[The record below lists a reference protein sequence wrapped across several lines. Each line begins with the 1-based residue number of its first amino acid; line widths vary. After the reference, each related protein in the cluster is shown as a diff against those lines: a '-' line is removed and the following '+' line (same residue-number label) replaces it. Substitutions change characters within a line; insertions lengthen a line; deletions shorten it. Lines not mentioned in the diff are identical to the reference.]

1 MNTKMKKLTIA
12 IMLASSV
19 TAVQAADWSDTW
31 VNYKYQADSREP
43 TNPNDIAKHTIGF
56 THVSGY
62 KYGSNFV
69 NVDAIKSDNWDPAG
83 VNNGAGASAGAANGT
98 RGAGE
103 GAQEIYVT
111 YRTNFEAG
119 KVTGTPMAFG
129 VIKDVALTAGFDI
142 NTKNAG
148 SSGNK
153 RMWVLGPTFMMK
165 MDKGFFNI
173 GTFMSQE
180 TNRLAVGGNG
190 RDTTFDVAPML
201 SASWNIP
208 FQAGLPAKFQGFFNV
223 VGEKGK
229 SYDGT
234 TDTKTEYFSRSSVM
248 WDVGTSMGLKN
259 NTVWA
264 GVGYEYWKN
273 KFGNQKGTG
282 TDVRS
287 LMYMAEWHF

>member
-12 IMLASSV
+12 VMLASSV

-31 VNYKYQADSREP
+31 VSYKYQSNSREP
-43 TNPNDIAKHTIGF
+43 NNSYDIAKHTIGF

-62 KYGSNFV
+62 KYGSNFL
-69 NVDAIKSDNWDPAG
+69 NVDAIKSDKWDPVKLPSG
-83 VNNGAGASAGAANGT
+83 VVNDGT
-98 RGAGE
+98 YE
-103 GAQEIYVT
+103 GANEYYLT

-119 KVTGTPMAFG
+119 KVTGTPIEFG
-129 VIKDVALTAGFDI
+129 VFKDVALTAGFDI
-142 NTKNAG
+142 NTKN
-148 SSGNK
+148 SGALANK
-153 RMWVLGPTFMMK
+153 RMLVLGPTFMVK

-173 GTFMSQE
+173 STLISRE
-180 TNRLAVGGNG
+180 TNHNDFNAPSNK
-190 RDTTFDVAPML
+190 DKTFDAAPML
-201 SASWNIP
+201 SASWNVP

-229 SYDGT
+229 SYNGT
-234 TDTKTEYFSRSSVM
+234 TDTKTEYFSRSSLM
-248 WDVGTSMGLKN
+248 WDVGTAMGLKN

-273 KFGNQKGTG
+273 KFGNPKGVG

-287 LMYMAEWHF
+287 LMYMGEWHF

>member
-12 IMLASSV
+12 LMLASSV

-31 VNYKYQADSREP
+31 VSYKYQNDSREP
-43 TNPNDIAKHTIGF
+43 RNNEDIAKHTVGF
-56 THVSGY
+56 THTSGY
-62 KYGSNFV
+62 KYGSNFL
-69 NVDAIKSDNWDPAG
+69 NVDAIKSDSMDPAG
-83 VNNGAGASAGAANGT
+83 VGTGSGTAGIA
-98 RGAGE
+98 E

-142 NTKNAG
+142 NTKNTSA
-148 SSGNK
+148 SGNK

-173 GTFMSQE
+173 GTFLSQE
-180 TNRLAVGGNG
+180 TNRLAPTAGDYAGKG
-190 RDTTFDVAPML
+190 RDTTFDIAPML
-201 SASWNIP
+201 SASWLIP

-223 VGEKGK
+223 IGEKGK
-229 SYDGT
+229 GYAGNPDT
-234 TDTKTEYFSRSSVM
+234 TTEYFSRSSVM

-273 KFGNQKGTG
+273 KFGNPKGTG

-287 LMYMAEWHF
+287 MMYMAEWHF

>member
-12 IMLASSV
+12 LMLASSV

-43 TNPNDIAKHTIGF
+43 TNPNDIAKHTVGF
-56 THVSGY
+56 THASGY

-69 NVDAIKSDNWDPAG
+69 NVDAIKSDSWDPASTG
-83 VNNGAGASAGAANGT
+83 RIASV
-98 RGAGE
+98 RGQGE
-103 GAQEIYVT
+103 GAQEIYLT

-119 KVTGTPMAFG
+119 KVTGTPLAFG
-129 VIKDVALTAGFDI
+129 VIKDVALTAGLDI
-142 NTKNAG
+142 NTKNNEGA
-148 SSGNK
+148 GNK
-153 RMWVLGPTFMMK
+153 KMWVVGPTFMMK

-173 GTFMSQE
+173 GTFLSQE
-180 TNRLAVGGNG
+180 TNRLNANIGGTNVGP

-201 SASWNIP
+201 SASWNVP

-248 WDVGTSMGLKN
+248 WDVGTAMGLKN

-287 LMYMAEWHF
+287 LMYMGEWHF